1 MDGSF
6 HDWLGSGEKLTL
18 LVMIDDA
25 TSQIQALHLCQ
36 QESTDSYLFMMKN
49 YLLKHG
55 KPQILYVD
63 KHAVFS
69 VNRDDTSSKN
79 FMTSFHQAMTDLDIE
94 LILASTPQ
102 AKGRV
107 ERVNRALQ
115 DRLVKELKLHNIKT
129 MEQANM
135 YLPTYIKEHNQLFA
149 LAPAQEEDFH
159 QELTPKELHALEQTL
174 AKRAYRSVSKN
185 LTVDFMGT
193 TYQLLESSRI
203 NRLRNQGVQCRL
215 QLDGS
220 VAILDQEGRLLDDR
234 VARVKKKAPPMMSKK
249 SLQQRQHKQDR
260 AIDNFLRSSNQRS
273 A

>member
-1 MDGSF
+1 M
-6 HDWLGSGEKLTL
+6 
-18 LVMIDDA
+18 MIDDA
-25 TSQIQALHLCQ
+25 TSQIQALHFCQ
-36 QESTDSYLFMMKN
+36 QESTDTYLFMMKN

-55 KPQILYVD
+55 KPQLLYVD

-107 ERVNRALQ
+107 ERVNRTLQ
-115 DRLVKELKLHNIKT
+115 DRLVKELKLRNIKT
-129 MEQANM
+129 MEEANT
-135 YLPTYIKEHNQLFA
+135 YLPTYIEEHNQLFA
-149 LAPAQEEDFH
+149 LAAAQEEDFH
-159 QELTPKELHALEQTL
+159 RKLTSDELYALERIL
-174 AKRAYRSVSKN
+174 AKRAYRSVSKS

-203 NRLRNQGVQCRL
+203 NRLRSQGVQCRI
-215 QLDGS
+215 QLDGA
-220 VAILDQEGRLLDDR
+220 VIILDQEGRLLDYQI
-234 VARVKKKAPPMMSKK
+234 VRVKKKAPQVMSKK
-249 SLQQRQHKQDR
+249 SLQQRQRQRDA
-260 AIDNFLRSSNQRS
+260 AIDNFLRRSKQRS